1 MAVAGVLAIGHE
13 YSTGMIMLS
22 LTAVP
27 RRLTWFFAKAA
38 VLTGPALIASALAV
52 VVHEPG
58 RSSRFLNALSYR
70 AGGSWSK
77 PRSRLPSIGK

>member
-1 MAVAGVLAIGHE
+1 
-13 YSTGMIMLS
+13 MIMLS

-52 VVHEPG
+52 VVHEHG
-58 RSSRFLNALSYR
+58 RSSSVLS
-70 AGGSWSK
+70 
-77 PRSRLPSIGK
+77 L